1 MTGEQVEGRT
11 FRGDTVQP
19 ETPAAKEHR
28 NQTKG
33 IEERMKSLWIVLG
46 VVGVIIL
53 IVLFGF
59 GSYVSTKNTL
69 VQKNEAINQAYS
81 QVNVV
86 QQRRLDLIPNLVASV
101 KGYVSE
107 ESTVLT
113 NIANARAA
121 ITSAPDRASSIAANS
136 KLDVALGPFFRL
148 QEEYPNLKGNEQF
161 TRLTDELAGTEN
173 RIAVERQRY
182 NRTLEDYNVY
192 VRQFPNSIWANIAG
206 FHYRDEYFKGN
217 PENSAAPKVDFS
229 K

>member
-1 MTGEQVEGRT
+1 
-11 FRGDTVQP
+11 
-19 ETPAAKEHR
+19 
-28 NQTKG
+28 
-33 IEERMKSLWIVLG
+33 MKWILLG
-46 VVGVIIL
+46 VVGLL
-53 IVLFGF
+53 IVLLLLAG

-69 VQKNEAINQAYS
+69 VQKNEAVDQQYS

-101 KGYVSE
+101 KGYVAE

-113 NIANARAA
+113 NIANARAGVLA
-121 ITSAPDRASSIAANS
+121 AGSDHASSINANS

-148 QEEYPNLKGNEQF
+148 QEQYPDLKSNQQF
-161 TRLTDELAGTEN
+161 IRLTDELAGTEN

-182 NRTLEDYNVY
+182 NKALEDYNVY
-192 VRQFPNSIWANIAG
+192 VRQFPNSIWANMAG

-217 PENSAAPKVDFS
+217 PENSTAPKVDFS

>member
-1 MTGEQVEGRT
+1 
-11 FRGDTVQP
+11 
-19 ETPAAKEHR
+19 
-28 NQTKG
+28 
-33 IEERMKSLWIVLG
+33 MKALWIVLG
-46 VVGVIIL
+46 VVAL
-53 IVLFGF
+53 IVVVLLFIG
-59 GSYVSTKNTL
+59 GSYVGAKNTM
-69 VQKNEAINQAYS
+69 VQKNEAVTQAYS

-113 NIANARAA
+113 NIANARAGVLG
-121 ITSAPDRASSIAANS
+121 APDRASQIQANS

-148 QEEYPNLKGNEQF
+148 QEQYPNLKGSEQF

-182 NRTLEDYNVY
+182 NKTLEDYNVY
-192 VRQFPNSIWANIAG
+192 IRQFPNSIWANIAG

-217 PENSAAPKVDFS
+217 PDNSVAPKVDFS